1 MSDICRSYDSIER
14 NKLYERTLIKL
25 SMVVVRLNNYAIKN
39 WLNMK
44 LLNLLLI
51 YHFNIDLMIYSS
63 TNSIMVIQIFCKY
76 QIGVRFSF
84 STIYTGTVYNIILYN
99 TSDYLLEINNTFS
112 NVDTA
117 GIITKK

>member
-84 STIYTGTVYNIILYN
+84 STIYTGTVYNNILYN

>member
-25 SMVVVRLNNYAIKN
+25 SMVVVRLNNYEIKN

-84 STIYTGTVYNIILYN
+84 STI
-99 TSDYLLEINNTFS
+99 
-112 NVDTA
+112 
-117 GIITKK
+117 

>member
-84 STIYTGTVYNIILYN
+84 STI
-99 TSDYLLEINNTFS
+99 
-112 NVDTA
+112 
-117 GIITKK
+117 